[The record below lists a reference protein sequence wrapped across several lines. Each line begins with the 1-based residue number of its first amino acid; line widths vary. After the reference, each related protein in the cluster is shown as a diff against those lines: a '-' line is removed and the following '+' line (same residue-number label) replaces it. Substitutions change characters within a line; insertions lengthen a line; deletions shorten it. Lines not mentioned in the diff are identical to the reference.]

1 MPETRNR
8 HRLAPVVMM
17 TIALVLSTCG
27 PATQPPAASQPPP
40 APLEGVVWRLEAI
53 VPEESE
59 AMTVDPWPAST
70 AYWDGGQVR
79 GRTACNYYGTG
90 YEINGEALSTE
101 VLEVTL
107 QACPGRQGEQE
118 AAFLAALGAVESFR
132 IDGDQLLLTY
142 PGGQLQFGV
151 QPDPS
156 GDENA
161 VYAALLREWDLGAGP
176 YIIHGTTAYNAPEIS
191 LDETLAAVEDQIRPA
206 GPIDPQV
213 LADFREKN
221 APPHA
226 LKDVLALPVPVT
238 FVSQTEIDALREAD
252 GAVDWGL
259 FNEQYPGADRI
270 YTLSRVGFN
279 AAGDQAL
286 VYLGLLSAGDSGDF
300 YSWLELDDGLWV
312 ATRSFRL
319 SD

>member
-1 MPETRNR
+1 M
-8 HRLAPVVMM
+8 A
-17 TIALVLSTCG
+17 
-27 PATQPPAASQPPP
+27 
-40 APLEGVVWRLEAI
+40 
-53 VPEESE
+53 
-59 AMTVDPWPAST
+59 
-70 AYWDGGQVR
+70 
-79 GRTACNYYGTG
+79 
-90 YEINGEALSTE
+90 
-101 VLEVTL
+101 
-107 QACPGRQGEQE
+107 
-118 AAFLAALGAVESFR
+118 SFR

-176 YIIHGTTAYNAPEIS
+176 YVIRGTTAYNAPGIG
-191 LDETLAAVEDQIRPA
+191 LDETLAAVEDQIQPA
-206 GPIDPQV
+206 GAVDPQV

-221 APPHA
+221 APAHA

-238 FVSQTEIDALREAD
+238 FVSQAEIDALRAVD
-252 GAVDWGL
+252 GTVDWGL